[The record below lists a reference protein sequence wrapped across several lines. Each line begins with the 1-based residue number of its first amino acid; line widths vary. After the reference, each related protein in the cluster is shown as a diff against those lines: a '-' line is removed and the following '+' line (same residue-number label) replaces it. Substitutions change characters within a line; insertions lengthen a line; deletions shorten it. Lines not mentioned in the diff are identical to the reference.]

1 MERLDF
7 TNFKV
12 SMKSTS
18 VPNTIASNRLLSER
32 IPYPLHLGVT
42 EAGTKWSGSLKS
54 AVGLGTLLADGIG
67 DTIRI
72 SLSTFHAEEE
82 VKVAWEI
89 LKALKLRERGPVLIA
104 CPTCGRLQF
113 DMDTVVAE
121 VERRLEAYED
131 PIEVSVLGCAVNG
144 IGEARHADF
153 GITGAKDMGM
163 IYSQGEPLKKVPTE
177 RPRRRAVRRD
187 RPVLRGRQEG
197 RARRGARPPRPR
209 EWLAE
214 NEDET
219 AMTPE
224 RLAAMEAAAAT
235 PRTTPSAAVRLDED
249 VSPVAGRRFTRGVAL
264 DRPESGTRCAPDLPA
279 AMRAAP
285 LACRPVRRRTSA
297 YETASNRSATFAQLT
312 TFHHASM

>member
-1 MERLDF
+1 LHALERDNPVEALVTAGAEFVELMERLEFRD
-7 TNFKV
+7 FKV
-12 SMKSTS
+12 SIKSTN
-18 VPNTIASNRLLSER
+18 VPNTIAANRLLSQR
-32 IPYPLHLGVT
+32 IPYPLHLGIT

-89 LKALKLRERGPVLIA
+89 LKALQLRDRGPVLIA

-113 DMDTVVAE
+113 DMDTVVTE
-121 VERRLEAYED
+121 VEQRLEAYED

-163 IYSQGEPLKKVPTE
+163 IYSRGEPLKKVPTE
-177 RPRRRAVRRD
+177 RLVDELFAEIDRYYQAGKRVVRDETSAAEARA
-187 RPVLRGRQEG
+187 
-197 RARRGARPPRPR
+197 
-209 EWLAE
+209 WLEE
-214 NEDET
+214 NEDAT

-224 RLAAMEAAAAT
+224 RMAAMEAAAAAAE
-235 PRTTPSAAVRLDED
+235 SASAPLDEAE
-249 VSPVAGRRFTRGVAL
+249 SPVAGRRFTRA
-264 DRPESGTRCAPDLPA
+264 
-279 AMRAAP
+279 
-285 LACRPVRRRTSA
+285 
-297 YETASNRSATFAQLT
+297 
-312 TFHHASM
+312 

>member
-7 TNFKV
+7 TNFKI

-18 VPNTIASNRLLSER
+18 VPNTIASNRELAGR
-32 IPYPLHLGVT
+32 IDYPLHLGVT

-121 VERRLEAYED
+121 VERRLEAYDD

-163 IYSQGEPLKKVPTE
+163 IYSKGEPLKKVPTDRLVDELFAEIDRYYAAGKNVVRDE
-177 RPRRRAVRRD
+177 RTA
-187 RPVLRGRQEG
+187 EE
-197 RARRGARPPRPR
+197 ARV
-209 EWLAE
+209 WLAE
-214 NEDET
+214 NEDPD

-224 RLAAMEAAAAT
+224 RIAALEKAAALDA
-235 PRTTPSAAVRLDED
+235 LDETE
-249 VSPVAGRRFTRGVAL
+249 SPVAGRRF
-264 DRPESGTRCAPDLPA
+264 S
-279 AMRAAP
+279 
-285 LACRPVRRRTSA
+285 RT
-297 YETASNRSATFAQLT
+297 
-312 TFHHASM
+312 